1 MIARTFARLLPPAL
15 GFLLLG
21 GAALAQEG
29 GKKVDLE
36 LCLAVDGS
44 GSIQE
49 DEFAFQRQAYAQAVS
64 DPQVVGIM
72 TSGFEGS
79 VAIALMEWGGPD
91 SMHPIVDWSLIDS
104 PESAGA
110 FADAVVAA
118 PRRAFGWNSISN
130 AIAFCQQWMEGNG
143 FDGYR
148 RVIDVSGDAGQRGGM
163 PLPLA
168 RELALGAGIV
178 INGLALHYRSGGLI
192 GPGGTSLVEH
202 YRRDV
207 IGGMGA
213 FAIAVEQEAEFV
225 DALIR
230 KLILEI
236 AWEDR
241 ERGAAASAVSPDVAL
256 ELFDSELLLVDDGL
270 DQIADGHDADQLP
283 LLQDRHMAEPLVGH
297 DCHALVHRLLRPHED
312 HLGTHDV
319 ADRGGRRRPAF

>member
-1 MIARTFARLLPPAL
+1 MRFVCLLIFSGVLLLPPA
-15 GFLLLG
+15 
-21 GAALAQEG
+21 AQAQEG
-29 GKKVDLE
+29 ARQKVDLE

-49 DEFAFQRQAYAQAVS
+49 DEFVFQRQAYALAVS
-64 DPQVVGIM
+64 DPQVVDIM
-72 TSGFEGS
+72 TSGFEGA

-91 SMHPIVDWSLIDS
+91 SMHPIVDWTLIG
-104 PESAGA
+104 SAAQAEA
-110 FADAVVAA
+110 FAEAVVAA

-130 AIAFCQQWMEGNG
+130 AIAFCQQWMAGNG

-168 RELALGAGIV
+168 RALALDAGIV
-178 INGLALHYRSGGLI
+178 INGLALHYRSGGLT

-213 FAIAVEQEAEFV
+213 FAIAVEQETEFV

-236 AWEDR
+236 ASAGR
-241 ERGAAASAVSPDVAL
+241 E
-256 ELFDSELLLVDDGL
+256 
-270 DQIADGHDADQLP
+270 QLP
-283 LLQDRHMAEPLVGH
+283 Q
-297 DCHALVHRLLRPHED
+297 
-312 HLGTHDV
+312 
-319 ADRGGRRRPAF
+319 AFPPM